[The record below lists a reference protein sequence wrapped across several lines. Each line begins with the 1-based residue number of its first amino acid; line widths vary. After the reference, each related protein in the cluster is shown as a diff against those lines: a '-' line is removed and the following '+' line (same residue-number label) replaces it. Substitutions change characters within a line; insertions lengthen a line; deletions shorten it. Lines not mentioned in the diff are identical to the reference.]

1 MIREL
6 GVGILLTLF
15 IFIAACQDDSIS
27 QSTMENG
34 KKVYNTYC
42 LGCHMEDAMGVP
54 RLNPPLVKSELL
66 LNDKAKP
73 IRIVVKGSEE
83 LRSNPD
89 REYKNT
95 MAALSTLSDKEIAD
109 VLTFTRNSFGN
120 KAAAI
125 TEADVRKERAKLK

>member
-1 MIREL
+1 MIWQP
-6 GVGILLTLF
+6 GAAILF
-15 IFIAACQDDSIS
+15 ILIIFTAACQDDSIS

-34 KKVYNTYC
+34 KKVYNIYC

-73 IRIVVKGSEE
+73 IRIVLRGSEE
-83 LRSNPD
+83 LKGNSD
-89 REYKNT
+89 GDYKNA
-95 MAALSTLSDKEIAD
+95 MAALSTLSDEEIAD

-120 KAAAI
+120 KAPRI
-125 TEADVRKERAKLK
+125 TEADVRKERARLK

>member
-1 MIREL
+1 MIRL
-6 GVGILLTLF
+6 GAGILFILI
-15 IFIAACQDDSIS
+15 IFIAGCKDDSIS
-27 QSTMENG
+27 KATMDNG

-73 IRIVVKGSEE
+73 IRIVLRGSEE
-83 LRSNPD
+83 LKGNPD
-89 REYKNT
+89 REYKNA
-95 MAALSTLSDKEIAD
+95 MAALSTLSDEEIAD

-120 KAAAI
+120 KAPGI
-125 TEADVRKERAKLK
+125 TDADVRKERTKLK